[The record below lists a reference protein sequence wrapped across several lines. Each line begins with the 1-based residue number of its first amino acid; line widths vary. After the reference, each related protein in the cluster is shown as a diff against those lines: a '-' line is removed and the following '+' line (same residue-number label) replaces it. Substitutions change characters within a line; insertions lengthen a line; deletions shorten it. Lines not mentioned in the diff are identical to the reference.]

1 MPFASDHAV
10 GTGEPSQLD
19 SNRAHYPR
27 LVALTLRSRIE
38 HASHPV
44 MERVNALP
52 RAVAFI
58 VLGLVLVVGVA
69 APAPWSGIAF
79 LLVSIFVGWLLYLTW
94 PRLTLP
100 ERLMRVAV
108 LVLALGVA
116 IVNLFPRG

>member
-1 MPFASDHAV
+1 
-10 GTGEPSQLD
+10 
-19 SNRAHYPR
+19 
-27 LVALTLRSRIE
+27 
-38 HASHPV
+38 